1 MTSRKEVL
9 MAMDDVTL
17 NKTVKI
23 ARTEHDRR
31 RVLNDKQVSRARHL
45 ISIGVTWKEAAKI
58 FDVDPRTI
66 RSYTDENYRIH
77 TNKMT
82 NLWRYHN
89 NISYDR
95 KEYAKNYLTRLAAYK
110 RALIANDLITA

>member
-1 MTSRKEVL
+1 MMTRKEIL

-17 NKTVKI
+17 NKTIKI

-31 RVLNDKQVSRARHL
+31 RVLNDKQVSRARYL
-45 ISIGVTWKEAAKI
+45 ISLGVTWKEAGKI

-89 NISYDR
+89 NVNYDR
-95 KEYAKNYLTRLAAYK
+95 KAYAKTYPSRLAAYK
-110 RALIANDLITA
+110 RSLVANDLITA